1 MKRINKIAVLLV
13 ITALLLSFSFGAA
26 GAAFADGAE
35 ASISESYYR
44 GVFDGEQNS
53 EFTGKTAHI
62 FFCELADKANLP
74 DEFGVYVAAEG
85 KKAYYKADSATD
97 GKYGIAIYEFPEGS
111 FEVGAYAKRD
121 GTVTFSETS
130 IPLDVDIVTVKYMM
144 AWGNDYLITE
154 KQLYSGETAED
165 VSYSQMKAARPDFP
179 ETLYAALAYYWHT
192 ANVEYPVWNQPGHLG
207 DIYDF
212 DTPVTSDLNLYTYMA
227 QSRFSWNFPEDATYD
242 PSNPFGTET
251 QGQGLD
257 GSLSFGE
264 DYMSF
269 VVNENASMGH
279 VSQLQ
284 FCQTSLTLDATM
296 KNLNIMYRN
305 FGPDTVIRAFIY
317 GTTPSDNSLQLLQ
330 AGNYGGLTANMTET
344 DEVQKF
350 SLPITAGTGNTI
362 VWVRLEFLSSAA
374 DAYDINGTNIRIYSA
389 AFGG

>member
-1 MKRINKIAVLLV
+1 MKKINKIGILLV
-13 ITALLLSFSFGAA
+13 ISALLLSFSFGVT
-26 GAAFADGAE
+26 GAAFADGNE
-35 ASISESYYR
+35 ASISASYYR

-53 EFTGKTAHI
+53 EFSGKTAHI

-74 DEFGVYVAAEG
+74 DEFGVYVATDG
-85 KKAYYKADSATD
+85 GKAYYKAESVSD

-111 FEVGAYAKRD
+111 FEVGAYA
-121 GTVTFSETS
+121 
-130 IPLDVDIVTVKYMM
+130 KYMM

-165 VSYSQMKAARPDFP
+165 VTYSQIKAARPDFP

-227 QSRFSWNFPEDATYD
+227 QNRFSWNFPEDATYD
-242 PSNPFGTET
+242 ASNPFSAET

-257 GSLSFGE
+257 GSISFGE
-264 DYMSF
+264 DYLRF

-284 FCQTSLTLDATM
+284 FCQTALTLDATM
-296 KNLNIMYRN
+296 TNLNIMYRN
-305 FGPDTVIRAFIY
+305 FGSDTVVRAFIY

-330 AGNYGGLTANMTET
+330 AGNYGGNRQYDCMDQTRIPVVCGRRIRYERNRYQNLFRGFRRLSGIPVCGAKTA
-344 DEVQKF
+344 D
-350 SLPITAGTGNTI
+350 G
-362 VWVRLEFLSSAA
+362 
-374 DAYDINGTNIRIYSA
+374 
-389 AFGG
+389 